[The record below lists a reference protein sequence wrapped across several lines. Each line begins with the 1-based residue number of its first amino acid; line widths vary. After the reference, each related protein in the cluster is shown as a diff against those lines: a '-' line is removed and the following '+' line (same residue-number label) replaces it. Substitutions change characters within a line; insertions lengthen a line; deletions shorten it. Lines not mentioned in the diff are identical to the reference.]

1 MRVLPAGFAY
11 GYNTL
16 NGARKKQRYS
26 HQRSHPN
33 SVAIAR
39 KTLAPFDAKA
49 AGWWAA
55 CVCPPCALTENA
67 SKNVHAR
74 HTAGH
79 DVSFRKD
86 RTRPG
91 VPRSPGLVTK

>member
-39 KTLAPFDAKA
+39 KTLGPFDAKA
-49 AGWWAA
+49 AGCWTSCGNVWWFDRWAA
-55 CVCPPCALTENA
+55 CVCPPCALT
-67 SKNVHAR
+67 
-74 HTAGH
+74 
-79 DVSFRKD
+79 
-86 RTRPG
+86 
-91 VPRSPGLVTK
+91 